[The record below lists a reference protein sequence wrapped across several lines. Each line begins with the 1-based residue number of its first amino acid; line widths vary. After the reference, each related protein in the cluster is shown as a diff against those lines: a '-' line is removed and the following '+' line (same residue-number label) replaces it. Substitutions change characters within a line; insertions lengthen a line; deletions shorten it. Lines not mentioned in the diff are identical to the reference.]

1 MSDRIAKA
9 AGIILLLA
17 SILLIVLS
25 LPGKSSS
32 VKIYPTAGNRPW
44 VLEPIRTEQNG
55 DVRINRADAETLQ
68 TLPGIG
74 PAYAGRIIEEKQA
87 NGPYYY
93 PEDLEAVRGIGPQ
106 TLAGFRNLIDMTL
119 EEGGN

>member
-1 MSDRIAKA
+1 MSDRIAKT

-32 VKIYPTAGNRPW
+32 VKIYPTGGNRPW

-55 DVRINRADAETLQ
+55 DVRINRADADTLQ

-106 TLAGFRNLIDMTL
+106 TLAGFRDRIDMIL

>member
-9 AGIILLLA
+9 AGIFLLLA
-17 SILLIVLS
+17 SILLIALS
-25 LPGKSSS
+25 LTGKSSD
-32 VKIYPTAGNRPW
+32 VKSYPTAGNRQW

-55 DVRINRADAETLQ
+55 GIRINRADTDILQ

-74 PAYAGRIIEEKQA
+74 PAYAERIIEEKRE
-87 NGPYYY
+87 NGPYHY

-106 TLAGFRNLIDMTL
+106 TLAGFRDLIDMTL

>member
-1 MSDRIAKA
+1 MSDRIMKA
-9 AGIILLLA
+9 AGIILLLV
-17 SILLIVLS
+17 SILLIILS
-25 LPGKSSS
+25 LPGKSCS
-32 VKIYPTAGNRPW
+32 VRIYPTAGNRPW
-44 VLEPIRTEQNG
+44 VFEPIQTEQNG
-55 DVRINRADAETLQ
+55 DVRINRADADTLQ

-106 TLAGFRNLIDMTL
+106 TLAGFRDRIDMIL

>member
-17 SILLIVLS
+17 SVLLIILS
-25 LPGKSSS
+25 LPGKISS
-32 VKIYPTAGNRPW
+32 VRSYPTAGNRSW

-55 DVRINRADAETLQ
+55 DVLINRTDAETLQ

-93 PEDLEAVRGIGPQ
+93 PEDLEAVLGIGPQ
-106 TLAGFRNLIDMTL
+106 TLANFRNLIDMTL

>member
-9 AGIILLLA
+9 VGIILLFA
-17 SILLIVLS
+17 CILLITLN
-25 LPGKSSS
+25 LPGKSSR
-32 VKIYPTAGNRPW
+32 VKSYPAAGNRPW

-55 DVRINRADAETLQ
+55 NVRINRADADNLQ

-74 PAYAGRIIEEKQA
+74 PAFAGRIIEEKL
-87 NGPYYY
+87 NGGPYYY
-93 PEDLEAVRGIGPQ
+93 PEDLEAVRGIGAQ
-106 TLAGFRNLIDMTL
+106 TLAGFRDRIDMTL

>member
-1 MSDRIAKA
+1 M
-9 AGIILLLA
+9 LLA
-17 SILLIVLS
+17 SILLIALS

-32 VKIYPTAGNRPW
+32 VKSYPTAGNRPW
-44 VLEPIRTEQNG
+44 VLEPIRIEQNG
-55 DVRINRADAETLQ
+55 DVRINRADADSLQ

-74 PAYAGRIIEEKQA
+74 PAYAGRIIEEKLE
-87 NGPYYY
+87 NGPYHY

-106 TLAGFRNLIDMTL
+106 TLAGFRDRIDLTL

>member
-1 MSDRIAKA
+1 MFDRIAKA

-17 SILLIVLS
+17 SILLIILS
-25 LPGKSSS
+25 LPGKSSG

-106 TLAGFRNLIDMTL
+106 TLAGLRDRIDMTL

>member
-1 MSDRIAKA
+1 MSDRIMKA

-17 SILLIVLS
+17 SILLIILS
-25 LPGKSSS
+25 LLGKSCS
-32 VKIYPTAGNRPW
+32 VRIYPTAGNRPW

>member
-55 DVRINRADAETLQ
+55 DVLINRTDAETLQ

-106 TLAGFRNLIDMTL
+106 TLAGFRDRIDMIL

>member
-32 VKIYPTAGNRPW
+32 VKIYPAAGNRPW

-106 TLAGFRNLIDMTL
+106 TLANFRNLIDMTL

>member
-55 DVRINRADAETLQ
+55 DVRINRAEAETLQ

-87 NGPYYY
+87 NGPYHY

-106 TLAGFRNLIDMTL
+106 TLAGFRDRIDMTL

>member
-9 AGIILLLA
+9 VGIILLLA

-55 DVRINRADAETLQ
+55 DVRINRADAETLK

-106 TLAGFRNLIDMTL
+106 TLAGFRDRIDMIL